1 MKVLLTNCHV
11 ISPDLDLRDAAVLTD
26 GKKIARI
33 FVAGEKLPSADK
45 VIDAAGNMVLPGFV
59 DVHCHGRSGFE
70 VTAATLEAINTIA
83 VDKVKEG
90 VTTYLPTTLTLP
102 EEQLRKTLQCV
113 ADYSRSGKVKGA
125 KLPGV
130 HLEGPYVNCK
140 CLGAQNPDYVRQPD
154 IKEVLRLNAIW
165 PVLKVTLA
173 IEVEGGINAV
183 RDLIEHGITPS
194 CGHSAAKYEE
204 FKKARE
210 MGLVNLTHFCNQM
223 TPLHHRDIGL
233 VGAGL
238 LNREVYTEMICDKIH
253 ISPDMIKLVFQVKD
267 IDHILLITDAMQATG
282 LPDGLSDIGGLAV
295 IVKNGEAR
303 LASNGALAGSTL
315 LFNKALK
322 NIYEITGLPLSQL
335 VKTTSLNQAQSLGL
349 SQLGKIQAGYSAD
362 LVVLDADF
370 NVVNVLVDG
379 EERLR

>member
-1 MKVLLTNCHV
+1 MKVLLKNCHV
-11 ISPDLDLRDAAVLTD
+11 ISPDLELHQAAIGID
-26 GKKIARI
+26 GDHIARV
-33 FVAGEKLPSADK
+33 FVAGEELPAAEK
-45 VIDAAGNMVLPGFV
+45 TIDVGGQMVLPGFV

-70 VTAATLEAINTIA
+70 VTAATPEAIRTVA
-83 VDKVKEG
+83 EDKLKEG

-102 EEQLRKTLQCV
+102 EEQLQKTLQCI
-113 ADYSRSGKVKGA
+113 ADYCRSGRAKGA

-140 CLGAQNPDYVRQPD
+140 CLGAQNPDFVRRPD
-154 IKEVLRLNAIW
+154 IDEVMRLNAIW
-165 PVLKVTLA
+165 PVLKVTLSV
-173 IEVEGGINAV
+173 EVEGGVAAV

-194 CGHSAAKYEE
+194 CGHSAANYEE
-204 FKKARE
+204 FHQARE

-238 LNREVYTEMICDKIH
+238 LHDEVYTEMICDKIH
-253 ISPDMIKLVFQVKD
+253 VSPNMIRLVFKVKN

-295 IVKNGEAR
+295 VVKNGEAR

-315 LFNKALK
+315 LFNRALK
-322 NIYEITGLPLSQL
+322 NVYEVTGLPLTQL
-335 VKTTSLNQAQSLGL
+335 VKTTSLNQAHSLGL
-349 SQLGKIQAGYSAD
+349 TQLGKIQSGYYAD
-362 LVVLDADF
+362 LVVLDDNF
-370 NVVNVLVDG
+370 DVVKVLVNG
-379 EERLR
+379 EVRY